1 MCQAQHDRC
10 RCVLSILW
18 CFYLPP
24 PPPQPLSFSDL
35 FSFSL
40 HFLLFLAKETT
51 CSEME
56 QKIDEILRIDPTL
69 IDARLRTMLYRI
81 PEDRALHILNDFQR
95 ALINN
100 RDSIRNP
107 VAYLMG
113 MAQRVLSAKEMPEN
127 SRVKRELDRLFRD
140 GQISPSDIDERCR
153 DMLKHLP
160 EDKAIEAL
168 HELEATDVTTL
179 HNIAAFFMGIMKK
192 HTRAGSAP
200 KPPSNPISSDP
211 FRLGNHPPVAPS
223 SARTSFPLPDL
234 PPAPKVLPSD
244 LSYGYGDQEYIPE
257 MPRTSVNMSFLP
269 FSVQTAL
276 QNILNQGILIPDDLD
291 DRILMEMKGYPE
303 EHALAI
309 AREFLSVDRL
319 SIRNVPSYL
328 VGISRR
334 VPMAGTFF
342 LLPPTLRVPVF
353 CPLMISYRQTSTR
366 RPIPCETAIRVSRNG

>member
-1 MCQAQHDRC
+1 
-10 RCVLSILW
+10 
-18 CFYLPP
+18 
-24 PPPQPLSFSDL
+24 
-35 FSFSL
+35 
-40 HFLLFLAKETT
+40 
-51 CSEME
+51 ME
-56 QKIDEILRIDPTL
+56 QKIDEILRIDPSL
-69 IDARLRTMLYRI
+69 IDARLRTMLYKI
-81 PEDRALHILNDFQR
+81 PEERALHILNDFQK
-95 ALINN
+95 ALLNN

-140 GQISPSDIDERCR
+140 GRITPSDIDERCR

-168 HELEATDVTTL
+168 HELEATDVSTL

-192 HTRAGSAP
+192 HTRSGSTS
-200 KPPSNPISSDP
+200 KPLSNPIASDP
-211 FRLGNHPPVAPS
+211 FRLGGSGGNDHSLTAHSSSRPS
-223 SARTSFPLPDL
+223 LVLQDL
-234 PPAPKVLPSD
+234 PPAPRVMPSD
-244 LSYGYGDQEYIPE
+244 LTYGYGEQEYVPE
-257 MPRTSVNMSFLP
+257 MPKTSVNMSFLP
-269 FSVQTAL
+269 FSVQAAL

-291 DRILMEMKGYPE
+291 DRILSELKGYPE

-334 VPMAGTFF
+334 VPVTG
-342 LLPPTLRVPVF
+342 LLPPSLF
-353 CPLMISYRQTSTR
+353 ST
-366 RPIPCETAIRVSRNG
+366 PSFLPSA